1 MPGRRLKG
9 LLVNPSSELSVRAK
23 TLLMYRVPA
32 ILQGGTIINN
42 PEGNPVDLTTL
53 PLPAFHLLDLTRAR
67 IIETDHD
74 DA

>member
-23 TLLMYRVPA
+23 TLLMYRMPA

-42 PEGNPVDLTTL
+42 PEGNPVDLATL
-53 PLPAFHLLDLTRAR
+53 PLPAYHLPALMRAR
-67 IIETDHD
+67 IMEADHD